1 MSNTFLRVEEVAEEM
16 EVSKS
21 YAYKIVQRLNRELES
36 MGYLT
41 VSGRVNK
48 QYFME
53 KSATAG
59 ETNRKE
65 NKSCPFIEM
74 EKAIHGV

>member
-53 KSATAG
+53 KVCYSRR
-59 ETNRKE
+59 N
-65 NKSCPFIEM
+65 
-74 EKAIHGV
+74 

>member
-21 YAYKIVQRLNRELES
+21 YAYKIVQKLNEELKS
-36 MGYLT
+36 KGFLT
-41 VSGRVNK
+41 ISGRVNK

-53 KSATAG
+53 RTCYGA
-59 ETNRKE
+59 ERKE
-65 NKSCPFIEM
+65 
-74 EKAIHGV
+74 